1 MKGCGT
7 RKDRNLHLQILVRR
21 QARPDG
27 ENAEVK
33 ENIKRFVFFSVDIRG
48 EMGDLKRVQGHSVNK
63 AGQR

>member
-7 RKDRNLHLQILVRR
+7 RKDRNLHLQILERR

-27 ENAEVK
+27 ENVEVR
-33 ENIKRFVFFSVDIRG
+33 ENIKRFVFFRVDIRG

-63 AGQR
+63 AVQR